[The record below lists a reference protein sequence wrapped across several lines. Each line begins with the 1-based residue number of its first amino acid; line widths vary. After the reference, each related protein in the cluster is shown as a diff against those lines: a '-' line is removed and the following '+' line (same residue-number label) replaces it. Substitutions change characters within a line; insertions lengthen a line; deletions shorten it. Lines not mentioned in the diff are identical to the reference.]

1 MQLLESSSIQ
11 NLTKSS
17 EYRHFFSVSTTH
29 FLFKL
34 KHIFIYYM
42 GTNEPDSTKTL
53 WQPKPKHLSTC
64 FARNCLKSYLSQK
77 WWDSMLCFKFSSC
90 FPSVLWGK
98 KRFNCTLLVL
108 QVSRTKNNLSKKGFP
123 HNFSHT
129 LQKVVLKKKLLK
141 TFFLVKICVSKK
153 ITEMWSERKRKGK
166 FF

>member
-1 MQLLESSSIQ
+1 
-11 NLTKSS
+11 
-17 EYRHFFSVSTTH
+17 
-29 FLFKL
+29 
-34 KHIFIYYM
+34 M
-42 GTNEPDSTKTL
+42 GTNEPDSTKML

-141 TFFLVKICVSKK
+141 TFFLVKICFQKKSQKCDPKGNVKENFFSSKISIYSNFLFIFVLK
-153 ITEMWSERKRKGK
+153 IIFLDYHCDVCKTSLV
-166 FF
+166 